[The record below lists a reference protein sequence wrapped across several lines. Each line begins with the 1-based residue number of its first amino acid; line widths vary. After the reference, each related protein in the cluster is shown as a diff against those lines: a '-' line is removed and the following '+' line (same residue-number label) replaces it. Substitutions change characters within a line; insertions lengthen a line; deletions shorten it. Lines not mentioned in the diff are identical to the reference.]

1 MANDISR
8 MKELIALLNEANEQ
22 YYGQDQ
28 SSISDH
34 QYDERM
40 DELEKLERKTGIVIR
55 VDAISI

>member
-40 DELEKLERKTGIVIR
+40 DELEKLERKTGIVF
-55 VDAISI
+55 